1 MRIRRNIV
9 RIFAVLLAVLLVTIA
24 WAAAS
29 WWTQEGATHRLRQSA
44 TLIARQQT
52 RLIDSELAKFRL
64 LPVVLKEYSDLRDV
78 LGGGSPAAT
87 RRLNEKL
94 GFLAHEIGSPIIYV
108 IAPDGLVIASSNADT
123 PESFVGRHYNYRP
136 YFQGAMANGAAEYYA
151 IGDLSGRFGL
161 FLARRIGSESQPVG
175 VVVIKFEFHRLVRT
189 WSNDPGQTFVTDP
202 RGIILASTDKPED
215 LRSFKPISA
224 DERDRITRSGQF
236 SVADLQPSHYAIA
249 AKGSVS
255 GPSGEQFLAVEEP
268 IAGTALKILHIEPV
282 APAMKAAGDLAR
294 LITVASVLAVL
305 GLLGAI
311 YWRMTRAARAA
322 ADRAALETAV
332 AQRTAELSAE
342 ISERERA
349 DRRFRAA
356 REELAQANRLASLG
370 SITAGLV
377 HEINQPVATIRTL
390 SENAQHYLSVG
401 RMDKVAANLSTAVDL
416 TARIGSITQEM
427 RRFARRRRGENGPV
441 AIDDLIEGTLLLM
454 GDRFRNANVELELP
468 EKSTL
473 QVAAD
478 RVRLEQVLVNLL
490 QNALDAVANV
500 ANPRVALLM
509 TLDGDELSLTVADN
523 GPGID
528 PEIGDEVFSPFVTGK
543 PEGLG
548 LGLGIARDIMSELGG
563 TLRIVPSPL
572 GGAGFA
578 GTLKQ
583 AKKS

>member
-1 MRIRRNIV
+1 M
-9 RIFAVLLAVLLVTIA
+9 FAVLVTVLLVAILWT
-24 WAAAS
+24 AAS
-29 WWTQEGATHRLRQSA
+29 WWTQEGASQRLRQSA
-44 TLIARQQT
+44 TFVARQQT

-78 LGGGSPAAT
+78 LAGGSMAAT
-87 RRLNEKL
+87 QRLNEKL
-94 GFLAHEIGSPIIYV
+94 GFLAQEIGSPIIYV
-108 IAPDGLVIASSNADT
+108 ITPDGLVIASSNADT
-123 PESFVGRHYNYRP
+123 PESFVGRHYSYRP
-136 YFQGAMANGAAEYYA
+136 YFQGAMADGAAEYYA

-161 FLARRIGSESQPVG
+161 FLARRIGNESHPIG

-215 LRSFKPISA
+215 LRSFEPISA
-224 DERDRITRSGQF
+224 AERERITQSGQF
-236 SVADLQPSHYAIA
+236 SVADLQPSHYAIGA
-249 AKGSVS
+249 NGSVI

-268 IAGTALKILHIEPV
+268 IGGTELKLLHIEPV
-282 APAMKAAGDLAR
+282 APAMQAARDLAR
-294 LITVASVLAVL
+294 LITVAAMLIVVCLGGAV
-305 GLLGAI
+305 
-311 YWRMTRAARAA
+311 YWRITRAARAA
-322 ADRAALETAV
+322 ADRAALEAAV
-332 AQRTAELSAE
+332 AERTVELSAE
-342 ISERERA
+342 IAERERA

-427 RRFARRRRGENGPV
+427 RRFARRRRGENRPV
-441 AIDDLIEGTLLLM
+441 AIDELIEGTLLLM

-473 QVAAD
+473 QIAAD

-490 QNALDAVANV
+490 QNALDAVVGEAV
-500 ANPRVALLM
+500 PRVALLVDIDDDM
-509 TLDGDELSLTVADN
+509 LSLTVADN

-528 PEIGDEVFSPFVTGK
+528 PEIGDDVFSPFVTGK
-543 PEGLG
+543 PDGLG

-563 TLRIVPSPL
+563 TLRIVSSPL
-572 GGAGFA
+572 GGAAFA
-578 GTLKQ
+578 ASIKQ